1 MIKFFRKIRSR
12 LLKENQ
18 LSRYILYAIGE
29 IFLVVI
35 GILIALQINNW
46 NEGRKNNV
54 KMKEYAS
61 ALISN
66 IEKDTMDI
74 SGSLESVPSSKKEIE
89 GYLDFIKTRDLSTEE
104 LKDSLYEVIIRYIV
118 LMPTTT
124 AFDDLKSTGNFN
136 LFHND
141 LRDRLNDY
149 YTFLNWYASIF
160 NGYSEG
166 QEKERLEQRKY
177 ISSSGFYE
185 ALNYEIPASQLIQG
199 LKHKHNQV
207 ELEYGKIQIIENF
220 GPLVL
225 EKARKLIVQLKK
237 K

>member
-1 MIKFFRKIRSR
+1 
-12 LLKENQ
+12 LKENQ
-18 LSRYILYAIGE
+18 LSRYTLYAIGE

-66 IEKDTMDI
+66 IEKDSIDV
-74 SGSLESVPSSKKEIE
+74 SGSLESLPERKKEIK
-89 GYLDFIKTRDLSTEE
+89 GYLEFIKTRNLLREE
-104 LKDSLYEVIIRYIV
+104 LKDSLYAVIIRYV
-118 LMPTTT
+118 FLMPTTT
-124 AFDDLKSTGNFN
+124 AFEDLKSTGNFN
-136 LFHND
+136 LFSSD

-149 YTFLNWYASIF
+149 YTFLNWYANIL
-160 NGYSEG
+160 NGYSEE

-177 ISSSGFYE
+177 ISSSGFYQ
-185 ALNYEIPASQLIQG
+185 ALNYKIPEAQLIQG

-207 ELEYGKIQIIENF
+207 ELEYSKIQIIESF

-225 EKARKLIVQLKK
+225 EKARKLMGHLKK
-237 K
+237 N